1 MCIFKEY
8 RYIFGKEGEGVHSYR
23 LLNIAIVD
31 VVSTVIGAILF
42 SYLFKINYFIS
53 LIFLFLLGILLHYLF
68 CVESTI
74 NMYIYSLLK

>member
-74 NMYIYSLLK
+74 NMYIYSLFK